1 MSHNSVNPDYH
12 SLLKGALVEL
22 KKMRAEL
29 DSAERAKTEPIAI
42 VGMGCRFPGGVNNPE
57 TYWQLLHNGV
67 DAITE
72 IPSDRWDVDAYYDR
86 NKEVPGKMYTRYGA
100 FIDDVDRF
108 DPQFFEISPREAM
121 SMDPQQRLL
130 LEVTWEALENG
141 GIAPQSLR
149 GSQTGVFMG
158 VCFDDYAKFN
168 VKSVDTTRI
177 DAYDALG
184 NFRSVAAGRISY
196 FLGLHGPTMQL
207 DTTCSSA
214 LLGVHLACQS
224 LRNRESNIALA
235 GGVNLML
242 EPGTTV
248 GFSKLKAL
256 SPDGRCKTFD
266 ATANGYA
273 RGEGCGVVVLKR
285 LSDAIADGDLIHG
298 LVRGSAANH
307 DGRSNGLTAP
317 NGSAQEALLHQAL
330 NNAKVKPHQIQ
341 YVEAHGTGTSLGD
354 PIEVSALGRVLGQ
367 GRSKD
372 NPLTIGSVK
381 TNFGHTETA
390 AGVAGLI
397 KVVLSLQNR
406 QIPPHLHFKEPNP
419 FISWQKFSLVVP
431 TKLTPWQARD
441 DGRFAGVSS
450 FGMSGTNVHAIIE
463 QAPEPNFVHSE
474 VKLTERSHHLLSLS
488 AKSKEALHSLVNRYQ
503 QFLES
508 HPKISLADICFT
520 ANTGRDRFEHRLSV
534 VTESKAQLAE
544 QLKAFSNG
552 AKTTGVA
559 NGSLTNNQSPKIAFL
574 FTGQGSQYAGM
585 GRQLFETQPVFRAT
599 LFRCDAILRPYLDK
613 PLLKLLY
620 SELDR
625 TSLNETAYTQP
636 SLFAFE
642 YALAELW
649 QSWGIK
655 PDVVMGHSLGE
666 YVAATIAGVF
676 SLEDALKLIVHRAN
690 LMQALPSNG
699 EMVAIFA
706 GEELVKDCLNFDGEV
721 AIAGLN
727 SPENTV
733 ISGRHHAI
741 AKVLAALEDR
751 GIEYRKLNVSHA
763 FHSPLME
770 PMLAD
775 FEQVA
780 SEVSYSKP
788 QIDIVSNVTGELVT
802 EEIATPQYWCRHIR
816 QPVKFTASLAT
827 LDREGYELFLEI
839 GAKPTLLGMGRQC
852 LTDDNKVW
860 LPSLRWGR
868 EDWQQML
875 ESLGEL
881 YVRGVS
887 VDWVG
892 FDRDYPRHKVVLPTY
907 PFQHKRY
914 WVEAATHPEQ
924 YLLSTSDLLHPL
936 LGRQLRLPF
945 SQEIRFETQFSSN
958 SPSFMKDH
966 KLFGITVVPAAAYV
980 ATALSAVKEALGTE
994 SCVLEDLFFPQALVL
1009 PENSS
1014 QTVQVLLNREE
1025 TALYSFQI
1033 ISLGE
1038 GQDENQ
1044 TNSWKLHGTGK
1055 VRLTETRTELKEAID
1070 LSAVPEQSQQN
1081 LSQEEFYQPI
1091 WDFGY
1096 TLGSLFQW
1104 NHQVWRQE
1112 GEAWCQLKMPSELVG
1127 KDISSYQLYP
1137 GLIDSCLQL
1146 LVNLLQDN
1154 AAEASENQ
1162 EIYLPFI
1169 IEKFKFY
1176 QPPHTNRQLWC
1187 QAKSRDSQNGSA
1199 GKLWGDIRILD
1210 ETGVVIAEIEGFEL
1224 RKASQELLQQEL
1236 HPNKD
1241 SLLYKLVWKPQER
1254 KPANLSANAEISGN
1268 WLIFAD
1274 RGGTGQQIAEQLSEY
1289 GIGCTLVY
1297 ADSVNNVSS
1306 DPHYAID
1313 PTNPKD
1319 FLQLFQHEYQGIVHL
1334 WSLDDSIWDPTGIDL
1349 QKARELGCAS
1359 VLHLIQALLE
1369 HHDTQL
1375 PRLCLITKGAMSV
1388 DRTPQR
1394 VNSTPPLKDGE
1405 TCVHFVNVGQ
1415 ASLWGLGKV
1424 IALEHPDLK
1433 RLLIDIDPANE
1444 AESIPALVEEILS
1457 PDKEDQIALRQ
1468 GLRYVARLTNVTEFT
1483 DDRLQMDA
1491 NGSYLITGGL
1501 GALGIKVANW
1511 LAARGV
1517 GNLILIGRRDASA
1530 QAQKAI
1536 AQLESSGVKVLVTS
1550 ADVSNF
1556 EELAQTFKVIEAQM
1570 PPLRG
1575 VIHAAGVLDD
1585 GLILR
1590 QNWSSFE
1597 RVMAP
1602 KVAGSWNLHRL
1613 TQELPLDF
1621 FVCFSS
1627 VASLIGS
1634 PGQGNY
1640 AAANAFMDALCHH
1653 RRSLNLPGSSI
1664 NWGPWAGEG
1673 MAANAPE
1680 QWQQLLAGWGF
1691 KSLAAER
1698 GLEALKQILHHQ
1710 LVQIG
1715 VVSIDWSKFIGQ
1727 FSVGA
1732 ESPIFSEV
1740 VTPISQ
1746 PEKSVE
1752 SKQKLQLLQQ
1762 LQKMSSDR
1770 RQKLL
1775 IDYIREQLGS
1785 VLKLDPTEKLN
1796 PQQGFFEMGIDSL
1809 MTIELKNRVE
1819 VDLGCSLPSTL
1830 FFKYPTLESL
1840 AEYLVNRLIQ
1850 SDVSQVPAIEPPVE
1864 EEVMLT
1870 NTVDDVEQLSEA
1882 EAEALLLAKIENF

>member
-1 MSHNSVNPDYH
+1 MSNSANPDYH
-12 SLLKGALVEL
+12 SLLKNALLEL
-22 KKMRAEL
+22 QKMRAEL
-29 DSAERAKTEPIAI
+29 DRSERAKTEPIAI
-42 VGMGCRFPGGVNNPE
+42 VGMGCRFPGGANNPQ
-57 TYWQLLHNGV
+57 TYWQLLHDGV

-72 IPSDRWDVDAYYDR
+72 IPSDRWDVDAYYDSDR
-86 NKEVPGKMYTRYGA
+86 EVPGKMYTRYGA
-100 FIDDVDRF
+100 FIDDVDQF

-141 GIAPQSLR
+141 AIAPHSLR

-168 VKSVDTTRI
+168 VKSLDTTRI

-224 LRNRESNIALA
+224 LRSQESNLALA

-285 LSDAIADGDLIHG
+285 LSDAVADGDIIHG
-298 LVRGSAANH
+298 LIRGSAANH

-330 NNAKVKPHQIQ
+330 DNAKVKPHQIQ

-354 PIEVSALGRVLGQ
+354 PIEVSALSRVLGQ
-367 GRSKD
+367 KRSKD
-372 NPLTIGSVK
+372 NPLIIGSVK

-419 FISWQKFSLVVP
+419 YIPWSKFPLVVP
-431 TKLTPWQARD
+431 TKLTPWQTKENQ
-441 DGRFAGVSS
+441 RFAGVSS

-463 QAPEPNFVHSE
+463 QAPERDLAHSE
-474 VKLTERSHHLLSLS
+474 VKLTERSHHILSLS
-488 AKSKEALHSLVNRYQ
+488 AKSREALDSLVSRYQ
-503 QFLES
+503 QFLEL
-508 HPKISLADICFT
+508 HPEVSLADICFT
-520 ANTGRDRFEHRLSV
+520 ANTGRDRLEHRLSV

-544 QLKAFSNG
+544 QLKAFLSG
-552 AKTTGVA
+552 EKTTGVA
-559 NGSLTNNQSPKIAFL
+559 NGTLTNNQCPKIAFL

-585 GRQLFETQPVFRAT
+585 GRQLFETQPVFRAA
-599 LFRCDAILRPYLDK
+599 LFRCDAILRSYLDK

-620 SELDR
+620 SESDR
-625 TSLNETAYTQP
+625 INETAYTQP
-636 SLFAFE
+636 ILFAFE
-642 YALAELW
+642 YALAKLW
-649 QSWGIK
+649 QSWGIE
-655 PDVVMGHSLGE
+655 PDIVMGHSLGE

-676 SLEDALKLIVHRAN
+676 SLEDALKLIVHRAR
-690 LMQALPSNG
+690 LMQALPANG
-699 EMVAIFA
+699 EMVAVFA
-706 GEELVKDCLNFDGEV
+706 SEELVRDSIDSLSNV
-721 AIAGLN
+721 AIAGIN
-727 SPENTV
+727 SPDNTV

-741 AKVLAALEDR
+741 AEVLAVLGDR
-751 GIEYRKLNVSHA
+751 GIEYKKLNVSHA

-770 PMLAD
+770 SMLAD
-775 FEQVA
+775 FEEVA
-780 SEVSYSKP
+780 SQINYAKP
-788 QIDIVSNVTGELVT
+788 QIDIVSNVTGKLAT

-816 QPVKFTASLAT
+816 LPVRFADSLET
-827 LDREGYELFLEI
+827 LDRKGYELFLEI
-839 GAKPTLLGMGRQC
+839 GAKPTLIGMGRQC
-852 LTDDNKVW
+852 LTDNNKVW
-860 LPSLRWGR
+860 LPSLRPGR

-875 ESLGEL
+875 QSLGEL
-881 YVRGVS
+881 YVRGVAI
-887 VDWVG
+887 DWFG
-892 FDRDYPRHKVVLPTY
+892 FDRDYPRRKVVLPTY
-907 PFQHKRY
+907 PWQRQRY
-914 WVEAATHPEQ
+914 WVETANSASEQ
-924 YLLSTSDLLHPL
+924 YLLSSKNLLHPL
-936 LGRQLRLPF
+936 LGQQLRLPF
-945 SQEIRFETQFSSN
+945 SQEIRFETQFSLN
-958 SPSFMKDH
+958 SPFFMRDH

-1009 PENSS
+1009 PKDSFK
-1014 QTVQVLLNREE
+1014 TVQVVLNLEE
-1025 TALYSFQI
+1025 TTVYSFQI
-1033 ISLGE
+1033 ISLEE
-1038 GQDENQ
+1038 GRDENDPD
-1044 TNSWKLHGTGK
+1044 SWKLHGTGK
-1055 VRLTETRTELKEAID
+1055 IRLSDETYSEAIA
-1070 LSAVPEQSQQN
+1070 LSFTQSQQS
-1081 LSQEEFYQPI
+1081 LSQAEFYQPI

-1104 NHQVWRQE
+1104 NHRVWRQQ
-1112 GEAWCQLKMPSELVG
+1112 GEAWSQLELPSELRE
-1127 KDISSYQLYP
+1127 KDISEYQLYP

-1154 AAEASENQ
+1154 AAEASENR

-1176 QPPHTNRQLWC
+1176 RSPHPNRQLWC
-1187 QAKSRDSQNGSA
+1187 HAKSRDTQNGERI
-1199 GKLWGDIRILD
+1199 WGDIRILD
-1210 ETGVVIAEIEGFEL
+1210 ETGEVIAEIEGFEL
-1224 RKASQELLQQEL
+1224 RKASQELLQQQL
-1236 HPNKD
+1236 RQADN
-1241 SLLYKLVWKPQER
+1241 LLYEITWKPQER
-1254 KPANLSANAEISGN
+1254 KPANLTVNLEKTDN

-1274 RGGTGQQIAEQLSEY
+1274 RGGLGERIAQKLSEH
-1289 GIGCTLVY
+1289 GIHCVLVF
-1297 ADSVNNVSS
+1297 AETNNVDSY
-1306 DPHYAID
+1306 PNYAID
-1313 PTNPKD
+1313 PTNPED
-1319 FLQLFQHEYQGIVHL
+1319 FPQLFQQQFQGILHL
-1334 WSLDDSIWDPTGIDL
+1334 WSLDDAITNPTIADI

-1369 HHDTQL
+1369 HQDNTQL
-1375 PRLCLITKGAMSV
+1375 PRLCLVTKGAISV
-1388 DRTPQR
+1388 D
-1394 VNSTPPLKDGE
+1394 STSHL
-1405 TCVHFVNVGQ
+1405 NVGQ

-1433 RLLIDIDPANE
+1433 RLLIDIDSTDE
-1444 AESIPALVEEILS
+1444 AQLMPALVAEILS
-1457 PDKEDQIALRQ
+1457 PDREDQIALRR
-1468 GLRYVARLTNVTEFT
+1468 GLRYVARLTHST
-1483 DDRLQMDA
+1483 DIATDRLQLDP

-1501 GALGIKVANW
+1501 GALGIKVATW
-1511 LAARGV
+1511 LAEQGV
-1517 GNLILIGRRDASA
+1517 RNLILTGRGNASEKA
-1530 QAQKAI
+1530 RKAI
-1536 AQLESSGVKVLVTS
+1536 AQMVNSGVRVLVVR
-1550 ADVSNF
+1550 ADVSDF
-1556 EELAQTFKVIEAQM
+1556 EEVAKTFKVIENQM
-1570 PPLRG
+1570 SPLRG
-1575 VIHAAGVLDD
+1575 VINMAGVLDD

-1590 QNWSSFE
+1590 QDWSSFN

-1613 TQELPLDF
+1613 TQELSLDF

-1640 AAANAFMDALCHH
+1640 AAANAFMDALCHY
-1653 RRSLNLPGSSI
+1653 RRSLGLPGSSI
-1664 NWGPWAGEG
+1664 NWGPWAEEG

-1680 QWQQLLAGWGF
+1680 QWQQLLANWGF
-1691 KSLAAER
+1691 ESLAVER
-1698 GLEALKQILHHQ
+1698 GLEALKQILDRQ
-1710 LVQIG
+1710 PTQIG
-1715 VVSIDWSKFIGQ
+1715 VVSINWTKFIGQ
-1727 FSVGA
+1727 FLVDT
-1732 ESPIFSEV
+1732 ESPMFFEALDRL
-1740 VTPISQ
+1740 PK
-1746 PEKSVE
+1746 PEKNVK
-1752 SKQKLQLLQQ
+1752 SKQKQQLLQQ
-1762 LQKMSSDR
+1762 LQKTTCDR
-1770 RQKLL
+1770 RQVL

-1785 VLKLDPTEKLN
+1785 VLKLDPTQQLN

-1819 VDLGCSLPSTL
+1819 ADLECSLPSTL

-1840 AEYLVNRLIQ
+1840 AEYLVSKLIQ
-1850 SDVSQVPAIEPPVE
+1850 SDVSQVSALQPSAE
-1864 EEVMLT
+1864 EATLT
-1870 NTVDDVEQLSEA
+1870 NTVNNVEQLSEA
-1882 EAEALLLAKIENF
+1882 EAEALLLAKLDTF